1 MGFSEPVQSKPR
13 LEKLRPPGE
22 GCAPPPPGP
31 PTAVIAP
38 PTRWES
44 LALGELWQYRELLF
58 FFVWRDIKVR
68 YKQTLFGAAWAV
80 IQPVFT
86 MLVFSVFFGRLAGV
100 PSDGLPYPI
109 FAYAALVPWT
119 YFANSIT
126 TAGNSLVDQ
135 ERIISKVYFPRLLMP
150 LASILAGLV
159 DFTIAF
165 AVLLGLIAWYGI
177 SITWAVLTLPL
188 FILLA
193 ALAALAV
200 GLWLAALN
208 VQFRDVRYAIPFIVQ
223 FWLFATPVAYSS
235 SLVPERWRILY
246 GLNPMAGVVEGFRWA
261 LLGQGSPP
269 EPMLGVSVLTVL
281 VILVSGLYFFRR
293 LEQSFV
299 DVV

>member
-1 MGFSEPVQSKPR
+1 MDYSEPVQSNLP
-13 LEKLRPPGE
+13 RPPG
-22 GCAPPPPGP
+22 GCTQPPQGP

-38 PTRWES
+38 PTRWEN

-68 YKQTLFGAAWAV
+68 YKQTVFGAAWAV

-100 PSDGLPYPI
+100 DSDGLPYPI

-119 YFANSIT
+119 YFANAIT
-126 TAGNSLVDQ
+126 AAGNSLVDQ

-150 LASILAGLV
+150 LASVLAGLV
-159 DFTIAF
+159 DFSIAF
-165 AVLLGLIAWYGI
+165 VVLLGMIAWYGI
-177 SITWAVLTLPL
+177 TITWAVLLLPL

-208 VQFRDVRYAIPFIVQ
+208 VQFRDVRYAIPFLVQ

-235 SLVPERWRILY
+235 SLVPEQWRTLY
-246 GLNPMAGVVEGFRWA
+246 GLNPMAGVVEGFRWT

-269 EPMLGVSVLTVL
+269 SPMLAVSALTVL
-281 VILVSGLYFFRR
+281 VILVGGLYFFRR